1 MAFNL
6 PPEIHEKMKKIREYT
21 SDRRA
26 EFGCLSNSELAVSA
40 KFWMQQCRQ
49 PKEVEPDE
57 PVYDSTFWHI
67 IVPEMIYRLEQKDES
82 Y

>member
-6 PPEIHEKMKKIREYT
+6 PAEIHEKMEQVRQYT

-26 EFGCLSNSELAVSA
+26 EFACLSDQDLALSA
-40 KFWMQQCRQ
+40 KFWIQHCQR
-49 PKEVEPDE
+49 PKELDPED

-67 IVPEMIYRLEQKDES
+67 IVPEMIYRLEQKDE
-82 Y
+82 